1 MGSNF
6 KLIFLLIQLT
16 ISFNYFKPVVSN
28 SLVSEFPEGI
38 RGELTNSAIYGFKK
52 SLNDLFKSFSS
63 TRTFVTKNE
72 KKTKSIEPLV
82 NIFQ

>member
-1 MGSNF
+1 MGSTF

-16 ISFNYFKPVVSN
+16 ISLNNFKPIVSD
-28 SLVSEFPEGI
+28 SLISEFPEGI
-38 RGELTNSAIYGFKK
+38 RGEVTNSAVYGFKK

-63 TRTFVTKNE
+63 TRTFLTNNE